1 MKSFLNFVKKNTI
14 IFVLILLVAY
24 FGVMRPTTFLT
35 TKNLFSVL
43 RQSSIVGIATMGMMF
58 TLLAGG
64 IDLSIS
70 SVISMSCIISAVM
83 VGTYQLNSALSFVV
97 AIIVCG
103 LVGSITGYVIVATNI
118 PAMIATLAMQTILQ
132 GFTYLVCN
140 GKPVYNVPENVKAIG
155 QGYVGII
162 PIPVIIM
169 VVILV
174 ITAITLNTTRFGR
187 NVYATGSNEEA
198 ARYSGINTKLIRVL
212 TFSISGMLAG
222 LAGVIMLGRIATG
235 QPTAGKGLEMD
246 CLTAAVI
253 GGVSLVGGEGRVST
267 CITGIF
273 IISVLKN
280 GMTIMNI
287 NEYYQLI
294 ITGVILLAAVCFDGV
309 QKQGL
314 FQKKKAKV

>member
-1 MKSFLNFVKKNTI
+1 MKAILNFIKKNTI
-14 IFVLILLVAY
+14 IFVLILLVVFFSA
-24 FGVMRPTTFLT
+24 MRPSTFPT
-35 TKNLFSVL
+35 AKNMFSIL

-83 VGTYQLNSALSFVV
+83 VGTYQLNPVLSFIC
-97 AIIVCG
+97 AIAICG
-103 LVGSITGYVIVATNI
+103 FVGTITGYIIVATNI

-132 GFTYLVCN
+132 GLTYLICN
-140 GKPVYNVPENVKAIG
+140 GKPVYNVPESVKVIG
-155 QGYVGII
+155 QGYIGII
-162 PIPVIIM
+162 PIPVIVM
-169 VVILV
+169 VIIL
-174 ITAITLNTTRFGR
+174 ILAAITLNTTRFGR

-212 TFSISGMLAG
+212 TFTISGMLAG

-273 IISVLKN
+273 IISVLTN

-287 NEYYQLI
+287 NEYYQLV
-294 ITGVILLAAVCFDGV
+294 ITGCILLAAVCFDGI